1 MGNYP
6 IFTVILVIYHYSE
19 RIWIFIVTPNFLYNI
34 YDHEKYYPGE
44 PVNIHIRLRMNVVL
58 VEYGTLAQMSHLI
71 ICFFQSITDV
81 YFSCNGVQ

>member
-6 IFTVILVIYHYSE
+6 IFTVILAIYHYAE
-19 RIWIFIVTPNFLYNI
+19 RIWRFIVTPNFLYNI

-58 VEYGTLAQMSHLI
+58 VEYGTLAQMFHLK
-71 ICFFQSITDV
+71 ICLFQSITDI
-81 YFSCNGVQ
+81 FFGWNGVK